1 MAELVLL
8 IPIAFLLAVSY
19 PLIATDFKEHRL
31 PNKYT
36 YPLFAVTVLTL
47 AGYGLYSGESAKL
60 AYSFLAMSAT
70 FLIGW
75 LLARFAD
82 LGMGDVKL
90 LIPLNAWLAWHDGWL
105 VLISLAL
112 AMLTANVFAIAIWIK
127 KKDPKEHIALGP
139 FLLLGFYLAAFL
151 PSLGI
156 LTAVGGSLA

>member
-8 IPIAFLLAVSY
+8 IPIALLLAVTV
-19 PLIATDFKEHRL
+19 PMAATDFKEHRL

-36 YPLFAVTVLTL
+36 YPLIAVTGLTL
-47 AGYGLYSGESAKL
+47 LGFGLYSGEMEKL
-60 AYSFLAMSAT
+60 ASSLLAMGAT

-90 LIPLNAWLAWHDGWL
+90 LIPLNGWLVWHDGWL

-151 PSLGI
+151 PSWRI
-156 LTAVGGSLA
+156 LTAVGESLA

>member
-1 MAELVLL
+1 M
-8 IPIAFLLAVSY
+8 IPIAFLLAVSF
-19 PLIATDFKEHRL
+19 PLVATDFKEHRL

-36 YPLFAVTVLTL
+36 YPLIAVTGLTL
-47 AGYGLYSGESAKL
+47 VGYGLYSGESARL
-60 AYSFLAMSAT
+60 ASSLLAMGST

-90 LIPLNAWLAWHDGWL
+90 LISLNGWLAWHDGWL

-151 PSLGI
+151 PSWRI
-156 LTAVGGSLA
+156 FTAVGESLA

>member
-36 YPLFAVTVLTL
+36 YPLIAVTVLTL
-47 AGYGLYSGESAKL
+47 VGYGLSSGESAQL
-60 AYSFLAMSAT
+60 TSSFLAMSAT
-70 FLIGW
+70 FLIGL

-82 LGMGDVKL
+82 LGMGDLKL
-90 LIPLNAWLAWHDGWL
+90 LIALNGWLAWHDGWL

-151 PSLGI
+151 PSWQI
-156 LTAVGGSLA
+156 LTAVGESLA

>member
-8 IPIAFLLAVSY
+8 IPIALLLAVSF
-19 PLIATDFKEHRL
+19 PLVATDFKEHRL
-31 PNKYT
+31 PNQYT
-36 YPLFAVTVLTL
+36 YPLIAVTALTL
-47 AGYGLYSGESAKL
+47 LGYGLYSGESAKL
-60 AYSFLAMSAT
+60 AASLLAMSAT

-90 LIPLNAWLAWHDGWL
+90 LIPLNGWLAWHDGWL

-127 KKDPKEHIALGP
+127 KKDPREHIALGP
-139 FLLLGFYLAAFL
+139 FLLLGFYLTAFL
-151 PSLGI
+151 PTSRI
-156 LTAVGGSLA
+156 FTAVGESLA

>member
-8 IPIAFLLAVSY
+8 IPIAFLLAVTV
-19 PLIATDFKEHRL
+19 PMAATDFKEHRL

-36 YPLFAVTVLTL
+36 YPLIAVTGLTL
-47 AGYGLYSGESAKL
+47 LGFGMYSGELERLTSSL
-60 AYSFLAMSAT
+60 MAMGAT
-70 FLIGW
+70 FLLGW

-90 LIPLNAWLAWHDGWL
+90 LIPLNGWLAWHDGWL

-151 PSLGI
+151 PSWRI
-156 LTAVGGSLA
+156 LTAVGESLA

>member
-8 IPIAFLLAVSY
+8 IPIAFLLAVTV
-19 PLIATDFKEHRL
+19 PMAATDFKEHRL

-36 YPLFAVTVLTL
+36 YPLIAVTGLTL
-47 AGYGLYSGESAKL
+47 LGFGMYSGELERLTSSL
-60 AYSFLAMSAT
+60 FAMGAT

-90 LIPLNAWLAWHDGWL
+90 LIPLNGCLAWHDVWL

-151 PSLGI
+151 PSWRI
-156 LTAVGGSLA
+156 LTAVGESLA

>member
-8 IPIAFLLAVSY
+8 IPIAFLLAVSF

-36 YPLFAVTVLTL
+36 YSLIAVTVLTL
-47 AGYGLYSGESAKL
+47 LGYGLYAGESTKL
-60 AYSFLAMSAT
+60 APSLVAMSAT

-75 LLARFAD
+75 LLAKFAD

-90 LIPLNAWLAWHDGWL
+90 LISLNGWLAWHDGWL
-105 VLISLAL
+105 VLISIAL